1 MKKASEYRVHALE
14 CRSLASQANSDDHR
28 KQLLAM
34 AETWETL
41 ADDRD
46 RNSKVLA
53 SVLRPE
59 TAS

>member
-14 CRSLASQANSDDHR
+14 CRSLASQANSDEHR

-34 AETWETL
+34 ADTWETL

-53 SVLRPE
+53 SVLRAE

>member
-14 CRSLASQANSDDHR
+14 CRSLATQANSDEHR
-28 KQLLAM
+28 KQLMAI

-46 RNSKVLA
+46 RNFKVLEG
-53 SVLRPE
+53 VLRPKPIP
-59 TAS
+59 